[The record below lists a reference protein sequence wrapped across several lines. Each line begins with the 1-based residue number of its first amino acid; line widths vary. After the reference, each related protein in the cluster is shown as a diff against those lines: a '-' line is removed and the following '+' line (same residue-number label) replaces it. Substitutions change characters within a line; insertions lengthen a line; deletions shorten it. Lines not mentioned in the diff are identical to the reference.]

1 MIEILSNCE
10 GNMTL
15 NDSEVLVMQTMIMKL
30 SEAES
35 LAWVRSHQP
44 KDNKKKP
51 MSIATYYRIKGRL
64 KSITDQRKFELQKQG
79 LWEQHLERI
88 DQLETILKFSWQ
100 NFHRSKNA
108 SERQRILDSI
118 AGIQPL
124 LSAYYSASQEVTERD
139 ATKIIQDNRHLSD
152 ISN

>member
-79 LWEQHLERI
+79 LWEQ
-88 DQLETILKFSWQ
+88 
-100 NFHRSKNA
+100 
-108 SERQRILDSI
+108 
-118 AGIQPL
+118 
-124 LSAYYSASQEVTERD
+124 LSL
-139 ATKIIQDNRHLSD
+139 IHI
-152 ISN
+152 